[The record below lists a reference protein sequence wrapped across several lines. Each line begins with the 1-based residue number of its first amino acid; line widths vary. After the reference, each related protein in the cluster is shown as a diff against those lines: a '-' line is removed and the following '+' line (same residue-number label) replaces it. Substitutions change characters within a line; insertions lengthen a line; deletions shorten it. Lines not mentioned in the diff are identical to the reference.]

1 MKIKKNGITI
11 NLTESD
17 IRKLSKRILKE
28 QSLPHPK
35 WEDRWQQKRGRVD
48 PSDYEK
54 LKIELTKSL
63 KYDEIVVTIPGGNV
77 PKRAYVSFSPHHLPT
92 RNENIT
98 LEIPINDLPEI
109 LPSSN

>member
-1 MKIKKNGITI
+1 MKIKKNGKTI
-11 NLTESD
+11 NLTEGD
-17 IRKLSKRILKE
+17 IKILSKAILKE
-28 QSLPHPK
+28 QDQMQ
-35 WEDRWQQKRGRVD
+35 WEDRWQQERGRVD